1 MAVEDVNN
9 PKTVTKVD
17 PRAVAEKGEGNVA
30 YWTRKADEARARRDY
45 LAEEEAMKMLGKTP
59 EPAFQVKGTVNLGD
73 INPQQAARE
82 AQERADK
89 AMESKD
95 KDIREA
101 NKKAAE
107 AENKL
112 HQEKLEGIRQ
122 DFTHQMDG
130 LKQIIE
136 KMATAKD
143 ARPLHEQFKE
153 QYTTVLGLAK
163 DLGLEKTSTG
173 RDPMV
178 DIKLAEMSY
187 ENAMRDREFQLQMR
201 ENDRKWELDLQRL
214 QDERAA
220 RQAELAIQAKRNDL
234 LFQAPQVIGAALA
247 KGMAES
253 ASGGGGGIPAGGGA
267 QSRPGVPQ
275 HYKMRAAEGES
286 GVVDCP
292 LCNAKVGI
300 GPNSDLAQCVACNAT
315 FDIERVPAT
324 ETPTP
329 VAAEEEAE

>member
-17 PRAVAEKGEGNVA
+17 PRAVAEKGAGNVA

-59 EPAFQVKGTVNLGD
+59 EPAFQVKGSVNLGD
-73 INPQQAARE
+73 INVQEQNRL

-89 AMESKD
+89 VAEGKD
-95 KDIREA
+95 KQIQAATE
-101 NKKAAE
+101 KAAE

-112 HQEKLEGIRQ
+112 HQERLEGLRQ

-136 KMATAKD
+136 KTATAKD

-187 ENAMRDREFQLQMR
+187 ENAMRDREFQLQMK

-220 RQAELAIQAKRNDL
+220 RQAELSIQAKRNDL

-247 KGMAES
+247 KGWAES
-253 ASGGGGGIPAGGGA
+253 PQGERAPAGGGV

-300 GPNSDLAQCVACNAT
+300 GPNSDLAQCVGCNTT
-315 FDIERVPAT
+315 FNIERVPAAKA
-324 ETPTP
+324 P
-329 VAAEEEAE
+329 VAEEEET